1 VRLFFLLTAS
11 ERGTSCSLQTSGS
24 GDVCDAREP
33 GYVRKTPWAVDG
45 PLLDGQMGT
54 SVNEDRVSD
63 FGGLEDCDDV
73 DCDDVDCDDVDDA
86 FSLLLSSIESPFRV
100 PRLRRLTAQMASV
113 VCLRTPLSFNKWKS
127 RECP

>member
-1 VRLFFLLTAS
+1 
-11 ERGTSCSLQTSGS
+11 
-24 GDVCDAREP
+24 
-33 GYVRKTPWAVDG
+33 
-45 PLLDGQMGT
+45 MGT
-54 SVNEDRVSD
+54 SVNEDTVSD
-63 FGGLEDCDDV
+63 FGGLE
-73 DCDDVDCDDVDDA
+73 DCDDVDDA